1 MNNNVKRSK
10 EEKTKLLCKHYNIHG
25 HDISECFKLHGYPDR
40 YKDFKE
46 QRNRQSIANL
56 VNSSNKPPDK
66 PHVTEEKE
74 HQFTDMSNIIQQE
87 IVKYMSARMN
97 GGSTTLESNFSF
109 ASFVDFDGKIA
120 THPIYYA
127 LSMQENIDNGSWVLD
142 TGATMAWFRAGS
154 NVAKLAVRRTLSQSC
169 LYVTRTR
176 AVPTQ
181 NRYFHATVSR
191 PKAQSAPV
199 PRPVPLSRL
208 TDSFLD
214 GTSSVYLEELQR
226 AWEQDPNSVD
236 ESWDNFFR
244 NFVGQATTSPGISGQ
259 TIQESMRLLLLVR
272 AYQVYGHMKAKLDP
286 LDLEERPIPDDL
298 DPALYGFTEADL
310 DREFFVGVWRIS
322 GFLSENRP
330 VQTLRAILKRLEQAY
345 CGNIGYE
352 YMHIADREKCNWLR
366 DKIETPTPTQYSR
379 QRRGVILDRLIW
391 STQFENFLAAKWT
404 AAKRFGL
411 EGCETLIPGMKEMF
425 DRSADLGVE
434 SIVIGMSHRGRLNVL
449 GNVVRKPLRQIFSE
463 FSGGTKPVDEVGL
476 YTGTGDVKYHLG
488 TSYDRPTRG
497 GKRIHLSLV
506 ANPSHL
512 EAVDPVVVG
521 KTRAKQY
528 YSNDIDR
535 TKNMGILIHGDGSFA
550 GQGVVYET
558 LHLSAL
564 PNYTTG
570 GTIHIVVNNQVA
582 FTTDP
587 TAGRSSQY
595 CTDVA
600 KALSAPIFHV
610 NGDDVEAV
618 VHVCELAAEWR
629 QTFHTDV
636 VVDIVCYR
644 RFGHNEIDEPSFTQ
658 PKMYKVGAVIRNH
671 PSALQIYQNK
681 LLESGQVTKEDI
693 DQINSKVLSI
703 LNEEFLASK
712 DYVPQRRDW
721 LSAYWSG
728 FKSPEQLSRIRNT
741 GVKPEILKNVGKA
754 ITTLPEN
761 FKPHRAVKRIFE
773 DRAKMIETGE
783 AIDWAVGEALAFATL
798 LVEGNHVRLSGQDVE
813 RGTIPNSLSEFGVLG
828 FELGYSMENPN
839 SLVLWEAQ
847 FGDFANGAQVMFDQF
862 LSSGEAKWLRQ
873 TGLVVLLPHGY
884 DGQGPEHSSARL
896 ERFLQVWKVRL
907 RPHDV
912 CGFEKYLYGLPEM
925 GRYSLP
931 SGLLVVAIYMSDDHP
946 YVIPEMDPTLRKQ
959 IQECNWQVVNV
970 TTPANYFHVLRRQIH
985 REFRKPLIVMSP
997 KNLLRHKDCKSNLS
1011 EFDDVQ
1017 GHPGFDKQGTRFK
1030 RLIKDQNDHSDLEEG
1045 IRRLVLCS
1053 GKVYYELDEQ
1063 RKKANGKDI
1072 AICRVEQ
1079 LCPFPYDLIQR
1090 ELKRYPNAEIVWCQE
1105 EPMNMGAYS
1114 YVSPRLG
1121 TAMKA
1126 LGRGTVEDIKYVGRA
1141 PSAATATGFY
1151 QVHIKEQTELV
1162 QKAIQPDP
1170 IS

>member
-1 MNNNVKRSK
+1 MVLQKISSGLIRAAL
-10 EEKTKLLCKHYNIHG
+10 KTRL
-25 HDISECFKLHGYPDR
+25 
-40 YKDFKE
+40 
-46 QRNRQSIANL
+46 
-56 VNSSNKPPDK
+56 
-66 PHVTEEKE
+66 
-74 HQFTDMSNIIQQE
+74 
-87 IVKYMSARMN
+87 
-97 GGSTTLESNFSF
+97 
-109 ASFVDFDGKIA
+109 
-120 THPIYYA
+120 
-127 LSMQENIDNGSWVLD
+127 
-142 TGATMAWFRAGS
+142 
-154 NVAKLAVRRTLSQSC
+154 
-169 LYVTRTR
+169 
-176 AVPTQ
+176 
-181 NRYFHATVSR
+181 
-191 PKAQSAPV
+191 AQSSYTKKALWTLPQARSLHSTRHKFQQTAPV
-199 PRPVPLSRL
+199 PRAVPLSRL
-208 TDSFLD
+208 TDNFLD

-226 AWEQDPNSVD
+226 AWEVDPQSVD

-244 NFVGQATTSPGISGQ
+244 NFVGQASTSPGISGQ

-272 AYQVYGHMKAKLDP
+272 AYQVNGHMKAKLDP
-286 LDLEERPIPDDL
+286 LGLEEREIPVDL

-310 DREFFVGVWRIS
+310 DREFFLGVWRMS

-330 VQTLRAILKRLEQAY
+330 VQTLRSILNRLEQAY
-345 CGNIGYE
+345 CGTIGYE
-352 YMHIADREKCNWLR
+352 YMHIPDRDKCNWLR
-366 DKIETPTPTQYSR
+366 EKIETVTPRGYNAE
-379 QRRGVILDRLIW
+379 RRLVMLDRLIW
-391 STQFENFLAAKWT
+391 STQFENFLATKWT

-411 EGCETLIPGMKEMF
+411 EGAETLIPGMKEMF
-425 DRSADLGVE
+425 DRSADMGVE

-463 FSGGTKPVDEVGL
+463 FSGGTKPAAGEFGS

-528 YSNDIDR
+528 YSNDKER
-535 TKNMGILIHGDGSFA
+535 KKNLAILIHGDGSFA

-570 GTIHIVVNNQVA
+570 GTIHMVVNNQVA

-587 TAGRSSQY
+587 MSGRSSQY

-600 KALSAPIFHV
+600 KALNAPIFHV
-610 NGDDVEAV
+610 NGDDLEAV
-618 VHVCELAAEWR
+618 VHACELAAEWR
-629 QTFHTDV
+629 QTFQSDV

-658 PKMYKVGAVIRNH
+658 PKMYKVIRNH
-671 PSALQIYQNK
+671 PQALDLYEKQLI
-681 LLESGQVTKEDI
+681 EMGQLSKEEI
-693 DQINSKVLSI
+693 DALHKKVNSI
-703 LNEEFLASK
+703 LNEEFISSK
-712 DYVPQRRDW
+712 EYVPNRRDW
-721 LSAYWSG
+721 LAAYWAG

-754 ITTLPEN
+754 ITSIPET
-761 FKPHRAVKRIFE
+761 FKPHRAVKRVY
-773 DRAKMIETGE
+773 DQRAQMIETGE
-783 AIDWAVGEALAFATL
+783 GVDWAVGEALAFATL

-813 RGTIPNSLSEFGVLG
+813 RGTFSHRHSVLHDQETGERYCPLDHVIMNQPEEMFTVSNSSLSEFGVLG

-847 FGDFANGAQVMFDQF
+847 FGDFANGAQVIFDQF
-862 LSSGEAKWLRQ
+862 ISSGESKWLRQ
-873 TGLVVLLPHGY
+873 SGLVVLLPHGY

-896 ERFLQVWKVRL
+896 ERYLQ
-907 RPHDV
+907 
-912 CGFEKYLYGLPEM
+912 
-925 GRYSLP
+925 
-931 SGLLVVAIYMSDDHP
+931 MSDDNP
-946 YVIPEMDPTLRKQ
+946 FVIPEMDPTLRTQ
-959 IQECNWQVVNV
+959 IQQCNWQIVNV
-970 TTPANYFHVLRRQIH
+970 TTPANYFHVLRRQIN
-985 REFRKPLIVMSP
+985 RDFRKPLIVMSP

-1045 IRRLVLCS
+1045 IKRLILCS
-1053 GKVYYELDEQ
+1053 GKIYYELDEERQRLQ
-1063 RKKANGKDI
+1063 RKDV

-1079 LCPFPYDLIQR
+1079 LCPFPYDLVQR

-1114 YVSPRLG
+1114 YITPRLT
-1121 TAMKA
+1121 TAMTA
-1126 LGRGTVEDIKYVGRA
+1126 LGRGKYEDIKYVGRA
-1141 PSAATATGFY
+1141 PSAATATGFS
-1151 QVHIKEQTELV
+1151 QLHVKEQREVLETALQSAPV
-1162 QKAIQPDP
+1162 SFP
-1170 IS
+1170 

>member
-1 MNNNVKRSK
+1 MVLQKISSGLIRAAL
-10 EEKTKLLCKHYNIHG
+10 KTRL
-25 HDISECFKLHGYPDR
+25 
-40 YKDFKE
+40 
-46 QRNRQSIANL
+46 
-56 VNSSNKPPDK
+56 
-66 PHVTEEKE
+66 
-74 HQFTDMSNIIQQE
+74 
-87 IVKYMSARMN
+87 
-97 GGSTTLESNFSF
+97 
-109 ASFVDFDGKIA
+109 
-120 THPIYYA
+120 
-127 LSMQENIDNGSWVLD
+127 
-142 TGATMAWFRAGS
+142 
-154 NVAKLAVRRTLSQSC
+154 
-169 LYVTRTR
+169 
-176 AVPTQ
+176 
-181 NRYFHATVSR
+181 
-191 PKAQSAPV
+191 AQSSYTKKALWTLPQARSLHSTRHKFQQTAPV
-199 PRPVPLSRL
+199 PRSVPLSRL
-208 TDSFLD
+208 TDNFLD

-226 AWEQDPNSVD
+226 AWEVDPQSVD

-244 NFVGQATTSPGISGQ
+244 NFVGQASTSPGISGQ

-272 AYQVYGHMKAKLDP
+272 AYQVNGHMKAKLDP
-286 LDLEERPIPDDL
+286 LGLEEREIPVDL

-310 DREFFVGVWRIS
+310 DREFFLGVWRMS

-330 VQTLRAILKRLEQAY
+330 VQTLRSILNRLEQAY
-345 CGNIGYE
+345 CGTIGYE
-352 YMHIADREKCNWLR
+352 YMHIPDRDKCNWLR
-366 DKIETPTPTQYSR
+366 EKIETVIPRGYNAE
-379 QRRGVILDRLIW
+379 RRLVMLDRLIW
-391 STQFENFLAAKWT
+391 STQFENFLATKWT

-411 EGCETLIPGMKEMF
+411 EGAETLIPGMKEMF
-425 DRSADLGVE
+425 DRSADMGVE

-463 FSGGTKPVDEVGL
+463 FSGGTKPASGEFGS

-528 YSNDIDR
+528 YSNDKER
-535 TKNMGILIHGDGSFA
+535 KKNLAILIHGDGSFA

-570 GTIHIVVNNQVA
+570 GTIHMVVNNQVA

-587 TAGRSSQY
+587 MSGRSSQY

-600 KALSAPIFHV
+600 KALNAPIFHV
-610 NGDDVEAV
+610 NGDDLEAV
-618 VHVCELAAEWR
+618 VHACELAAEWR
-629 QTFHTDV
+629 QTFQSDV

-658 PKMYKVGAVIRNH
+658 PKMYKVIRNH
-671 PSALQIYQNK
+671 PQALDLYEKQLI
-681 LLESGQVTKEDI
+681 EMGQLSKEEI
-693 DQINSKVLSI
+693 DALHKKVNSI
-703 LNEEFLASK
+703 LNEEFISSK
-712 DYVPQRRDW
+712 EYVPNRRDW
-721 LSAYWSG
+721 LAAYWAG

-754 ITTLPEN
+754 ITSLPET
-761 FKPHRAVKRIFE
+761 FKPHRAVKRVY
-773 DRAKMIETGE
+773 DQRAQMIETGE
-783 AIDWAVGEALAFATL
+783 GVDWAVGEALAFATL

-813 RGTIPNSLSEFGVLG
+813 RGTFSHRHSVLHDQETGERYCPLDHVIMNQPEEMFTVSNSSLSEFGVLG

-847 FGDFANGAQVMFDQF
+847 FGDFANGAQVIFDQF
-862 LSSGEAKWLRQ
+862 ISSGESKWLRQ
-873 TGLVVLLPHGY
+873 SGLVVLLPHGY

-896 ERFLQVWKVRL
+896 ERYLQ
-907 RPHDV
+907 
-912 CGFEKYLYGLPEM
+912 
-925 GRYSLP
+925 
-931 SGLLVVAIYMSDDHP
+931 MSDDNP
-946 YVIPEMDPTLRKQ
+946 FVIPEMDPTLRTQ
-959 IQECNWQVVNV
+959 IQQCNWQIVNV
-970 TTPANYFHVLRRQIH
+970 TTPANYFHVLRRQIN
-985 REFRKPLIVMSP
+985 RDFRKPLIVMSP

-1045 IRRLVLCS
+1045 IKRLILCS
-1053 GKVYYELDEQ
+1053 GKIYYELDEERRRLQ
-1063 RKKANGKDI
+1063 RKDV

-1079 LCPFPYDLIQR
+1079 LCPFPYDLVQR

-1114 YVSPRLG
+1114 YITPRLT
-1121 TAMKA
+1121 TAMTA
-1126 LGRGTVEDIKYVGRA
+1126 LGRGKYEDIKYVGRA
-1141 PSAATATGFY
+1141 PSAASATGFS
-1151 QVHIKEQTELV
+1151 QLHVKEQREVVETALQSAPV
-1162 QKAIQPDP
+1162 SFP
-1170 IS
+1170 